1 MPLKITRGISV
12 TVGAPGKVKL
22 KTRKLV
28 ATNSDKKFFWS
39 VIKLILVE
47 YSIKLGDVVKFL
59 TLKN

>member
-28 ATNSDKKFFWS
+28 ATNSDKKFF
-39 VIKLILVE
+39 LVS
-47 YSIKLGDVVKFL
+47 YQI
-59 TLKN
+59 NPC